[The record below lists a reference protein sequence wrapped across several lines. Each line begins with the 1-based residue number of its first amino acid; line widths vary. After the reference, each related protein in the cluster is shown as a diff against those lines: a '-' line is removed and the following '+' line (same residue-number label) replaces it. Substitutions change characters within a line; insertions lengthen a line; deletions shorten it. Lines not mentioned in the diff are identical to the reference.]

1 MILKL
6 QSSQRLVSSSRPH
19 CHVAGKAPGPEV
31 EAASRHEALTA
42 EFEARRLGEGM
53 GEDCLHLVTS
63 FLETRNFEMARN
75 SGGPSLEFLCTR
87 HWQICGKK
95 RLVVSEIPKL
105 SSWAAGSRLEICLC

>member
-31 EAASRHEALTA
+31 EAASRHEALTG

-63 FLETRNFEMARN
+63 FLETRNFEMARTVAE
-75 SGGPSLEFLCTR
+75 LDWDILF
-87 HWQICGKK
+87 
-95 RLVVSEIPKL
+95 SELYTLANMRQKERFM
-105 SSWAAGSRLEICLC
+105 S